1 VSSDRPFDQ
10 SVPLPSG
17 PPARTL
23 RDVAN
28 YIRCL
33 PKADQ
38 DAPQW
43 QTAIEAL
50 MDAAE
55 DRAPMMF
62 AKMGVLQ
69 AVNRNVERVFKL
81 KEDLRK
87 QS

>member
-1 VSSDRPFDQ
+1 
-10 SVPLPSG
+10 
-17 PPARTL
+17 
-23 RDVAN
+23 VAN
-28 YIRCL
+28 YIRRL

-43 QTAIEAL
+43 QTAIEVL

-69 AVNRNVERVFKL
+69 AVNRNVERVSNSDRKDHHWGKRKL
-81 KEDLRK
+81 LRDR
-87 QS
+87 